1 MSPTPHIRPPAQ
13 PGSALFLDRDGTLIA
28 DAGFLSDPAG
38 VVLLDGVKAALHRA
52 ARTHRL
58 YLLSNQSGIGRGY
71 YTMDAA
77 RAVNARMEALLE
89 LPPPGFS
96 GVCIAP
102 EAPDEPPV
110 YRKPSPRF
118 ILESI
123 ARDGLDPSRCWMIGD
138 RLSDVQAGVNA
149 GIRAAL
155 IRNPDYFKEETRLF
169 CQEHNLPMFGSLAEA
184 LAEAL

>member
-1 MSPTPHIRPPAQ
+1 MSLFPHIPTPAQ
-13 PGSALFLDRDGTLIA
+13 TGSALFLDRDGTLIA

-89 LPPPGFS
+89 LTPPGFS

>member
-1 MSPTPHIRPPAQ
+1 MSGFSNIPCSAPSCA
-13 PGSALFLDRDGTLIA
+13 ALFLDRDGTLIA

-38 VVLLDGVKAALHRA
+38 VVLLPGVKTALQRA

-58 YLLSNQSGIGRGY
+58 YLFSNQSGIGRGY
-71 YTMDAA
+71 YTREAA
-77 RAVNARMEALLE
+77 QAVNARMETLLQ
-89 LPPPGFS
+89 LPPLGFA

-102 EAPDEPPV
+102 ETPEEPLV

-123 ARDGLDPSRCWMIGD
+123 ARDGLDPAQCWMIGD

-149 GIRAAL
+149 GIRTAL
-155 IRNPDYFKEETRLF
+155 IRNPDYFNEATRQFCETRAIPVF
-169 CQEHNLPMFGSLAEA
+169 PSLARA
-184 LAEAL
+184 LDVIL